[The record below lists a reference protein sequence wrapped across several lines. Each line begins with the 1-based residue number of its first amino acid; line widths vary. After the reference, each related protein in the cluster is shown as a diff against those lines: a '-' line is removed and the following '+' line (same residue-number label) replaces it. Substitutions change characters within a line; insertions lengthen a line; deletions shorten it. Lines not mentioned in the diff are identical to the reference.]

1 MSFEAT
7 FDQFSGPLQV
17 LLELIENKE
26 LEITNVSLAKV
37 TDDYLAY
44 LGTHDVPSE
53 ELADFL
59 TVAARLILIKS
70 HALLPEIKLEEDAD
84 TLAAQLKLYKEFVA
98 AAENLERVYAQG
110 QVSFGRGRMAT
121 IFEQVVFA
129 PSSTLQVSSLH
140 QAFRQML
147 KRLEPF
153 FALRQVSM
161 LKVASVQER
170 IKHIHEALKAR
181 AMMTFRDITSG
192 ARSKIE
198 VVVSFLA
205 LLELTKQRL
214 VKAVQSAAFG
224 EIELKRVD

>member
-1 MSFEAT
+1 MAFETKLDA
-7 FDQFSGPLQV
+7 FSGPLQI

-84 TLAAQLKLYKEFVA
+84 TLAAQLKLYKEFVL
-98 AAENLERVYAQG
+98 AAENLERIYAKG
-110 QVSFGRGRMAT
+110 QVSFERGR
-121 IFEQVVFA
+121 IDVFIPA
-129 PSSTLQVSSLH
+129 GKLALPNNAQVSSLH
-140 QAFRQML
+140 LAFTQL
-147 KRLEPF
+147 FKRLEPF
-153 FALRQVSM
+153 FALRHISM

-181 AMMTFRDITSG
+181 AMMTFRDITAG
-192 ARSKIE
+192 ARSKLD

-214 VKAVQSAAFG
+214 VKAVQGAAFG
-224 EIELKRVD
+224 EIELKRVK